1 MLPFQTSLGT
11 ALMSSRVFDY
21 DRSTY
26 VLESLKLDVEGLE
39 NPSLTESPRIG
50 SFKVLGKGGFGSIF
64 VGTISKCTVPL
75 FNTNFKFQLLGLY
88 HGVLLAQPRK
98 HTLVVEK
105 ENVTPI
111 TVAVKRIDGEPDIC
125 LISQEKQVTSK
136 YCGATETLSL
146 FMEQRKVMTWVVCVL

>member
-1 MLPFQTSLGT
+1 
-11 ALMSSRVFDY
+11 VFDY